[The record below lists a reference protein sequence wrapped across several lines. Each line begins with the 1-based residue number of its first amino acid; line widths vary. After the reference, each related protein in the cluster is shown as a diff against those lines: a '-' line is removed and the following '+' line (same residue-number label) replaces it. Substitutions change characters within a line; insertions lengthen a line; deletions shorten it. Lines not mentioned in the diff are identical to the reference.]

1 MSYDDYEQGERVQ
14 EWLRKNGVA
23 IIVGIVIGL
32 ALIFGYRQWNKH
44 KASENLA
51 AANQYQLIQSAV
63 TNGKTDEANTLT
75 ASLLKNHPDS
85 AYAVL
90 AVTLRARRELDA
102 GKSGKAIQSLDWAA
116 KHAKEGP
123 LKALTHLRLARAELD
138 AGKAKGALAALK
150 AIPAGAYDGLSAE
163 LRGDAQ
169 VKLGHADQAT
179 KAYQAALA
187 AFDPTS
193 PQQRIVQMKIDNLA
207 AGSVAKPAP
216 PHAAAAATPSSSE
229 KQDA

>member
-23 IIVGIVIGL
+23 IGVGIVIGL

-51 AANQYQLIQSAV
+51 AANQYQLIENAV
-63 TNGKTDEANTLT
+63 TQGKTDEANTLT
-75 ASLLKNHPDS
+75 DSLVKNHADS
-85 AYAVL
+85 AYAVF

-102 GKSGKAIQSLDWAA
+102 GKSKQAIQSLSWAA
-116 KHAKEGP
+116 KHADEGP

-138 AGKAKGALAALK
+138 AGKANDALAALK
-150 AIPAGAYDGLSAE
+150 TIPAGAYDGLAAE
-163 LRGDAQ
+163 LRGDAL
-169 VKLGHADQAT
+169 VKSGHADKAA

-187 AFDPTS
+187 AFGPTS
-193 PQQRIVQMKIDNLA
+193 PQQRIVKMKIDNLA
-207 AGSVAKPAP
+207 TKPAAKPSSS
-216 PHAAAAATPSSSE
+216 HTAAAATSSSSE